1 MRKRRHQIEA
11 SESELRSMTRDL
23 DDLHQDVGR
32 PAMHEALAGWSDA
45 LRTGTT
51 RSTNRRTFLLGAGG
65 ALAGVG
71 VLAAVATTPG
81 LAAAASTSSVT
92 PTTSSTSN
100 PEAGL
105 SGTLAVAALA
115 ASLEN
120 LAIYTY
126 GVAATAAQAGK
137 LGTVPPAI
145 LQFVKTVVTQHTQHA
160 AAWNSLLTGAGKKA
174 VTVTDP
180 ALTPTVDQQLG
191 QVTTLTQV
199 AQLALMLENTA
210 AQTYQ
215 AEASKLKSAKAV
227 AVAATIQPVEM
238 QHAAILYYVLGE
250 YPGIQDS
257 SGNPLAFN
265 PTTLAA

>member
-23 DDLHQDVGR
+23 DDLHHDVSR

-105 SGTLAVAALA
+105 TGTLAVAALA

-120 LAIYTY
+120 LAVYTY
-126 GVAATAAQAGK
+126 GVAATAAAAGK

-145 LQFVKTVVTQHTQHA
+145 GQFVKTVMSQHTQHA

-180 ALTPTVDQQLG
+180 ALTPTVDQQLA

-227 AVAATIQPVEM
+227 SVAATIQPVEM

>member
-1 MRKRRHQIEA
+1 VRKHHRPIEA
-11 SESELRSMTRDL
+11 SEAELTEMTRDL
-23 DDLHQDVGR
+23 DDLHHDVGM
-32 PAMHEALAGWSDA
+32 PAMKEALAGVSDA
-45 LRTGTT
+45 LRSGTSRAT
-51 RSTNRRTFLLGAGG
+51 HRRTFLLGAGG

-71 VLAAVATTPG
+71 VLAAMASTPG
-81 LAAAASTSSVT
+81 LAAAASTSSPT
-92 PTTSSTSN
+92 PATSGN

-126 GVAATAAQAGK
+126 GQAAAAAGAGK

-145 LQFVKTVVTQHTQHA
+145 GQFVTTVMAQHTQHA
-160 AAWNSLLTGAGKKA
+160 AAWNSLLTSAGKKK

-180 ALTPTVDQQLG
+180 ALTPTVETALG
-191 QVTTLTQV
+191 QVTTLTEV
-199 AQLALMLENTA
+199 AQLALKLENAA

-215 AEASKLKSAKAV
+215 VQAAKLKSKKAIS
-227 AVAATIQPVEM
+227 VAATIQPVEM

-250 YPGIQDS
+250 YPGIQTAA
-257 SGNPLAFN
+257 GTPLAFN
-265 PTTLAA
+265 PTTQAA

>member
-1 MRKRRHQIEA
+1 VRKRRHQIEA

-23 DDLHQDVGR
+23 DDLHHDVGL

-71 VLAAVATTPG
+71 VLAAVASTPG
-81 LAAAASTSSVT
+81 LAAAASASSVT

-120 LAIYTY
+120 LAVYTY
-126 GVAATAAQAGK
+126 GAAATAAAAGK

-145 LQFVKTVVTQHTQHA
+145 GQFVKTVTAQHTQHA

-180 ALTPTVDQQLG
+180 ALTPSVDQQLG